1 MDRTFLL
8 MMMMIMIL
16 IYIQGTA
23 KFQPP
28 KGYRDVLSLRFI
40 YKVLFLEEPKTT
52 RGKRASL
59 QTVPGP

>member
-1 MDRTFLL
+1 MM

-16 IYIQGTA
+16 IYVQGTT

-28 KGYRDVLSLRFI
+28 EGYRDVLSLGFI
-40 YKVLFLEEPKTT
+40 YKVLFLEKPKTT

-59 QTVPGP
+59 